1 MADSTE
7 VQVLFRTAIVLT
19 KFLDDA
25 KTKGSSHARISNN
38 PDYFINSFGKI
49 ALEGGIRKHTVA
61 DILNGKRSARIPT
74 LAIIL
79 EALNKTMADFGK
91 AYDRVSDSDIQKFK
105 ERSNLKKPAAEA
117 KSKISKNK

>member
-1 MADSTE
+1 MVDTQE
-7 VQVLFRTAIVLT
+7 TLVLIRTAVVLT

-25 KTKGSSHARISNN
+25 KAKGSSHERIVNN
-38 PDYFINSFGKI
+38 PDYLINSFGKI
-49 ALEGGIRKHTVA
+49 ALEAGIRKHTVA

-91 AYDRVSDSDIQKFK
+91 SYDRVTDSDIQKFK
-105 ERSNLKKPAAEA
+105 ERSNLKKTAAPA
-117 KSKISKNK
+117 KKKIKK